1 MTTPNEMTARATAR
15 YIIVPMKVKKDKA
28 FEFYQDA
35 LKAYRKDYR
44 DSYKLALGLT
54 HGSDWDARLEE
65 GFSRGIVSTR
75 STLHHA
81 IADLSAN
88 EAQAHVKTADEF
100 EVRKH
105 SLTKLYR
112 LYIFA
117 CSAYTKAFDD
127 AYAKAYAPLEKQ
139 DDV

>member
-1 MTTPNEMTARATAR
+1 MTNNEMTARATAHS
-15 YIIVPMKVKKDKA
+15 IVVPVKVKKDMA
-28 FEFYQDA
+28 FEAYQDA

-54 HGSDWDARLEE
+54 HGSAWDAQLEE

-88 EAQAHVKTADEF
+88 EAQAHIKTADEF

-105 SLTKLYR
+105 SLTKLYSR
-112 LYIFA
+112 YICA
-117 CSAYTKAFDD
+117 CSAYNKAFDD
-127 AYAKAYAPLEKQ
+127 AFALAYAPLEKQ
-139 DDV
+139 HDA